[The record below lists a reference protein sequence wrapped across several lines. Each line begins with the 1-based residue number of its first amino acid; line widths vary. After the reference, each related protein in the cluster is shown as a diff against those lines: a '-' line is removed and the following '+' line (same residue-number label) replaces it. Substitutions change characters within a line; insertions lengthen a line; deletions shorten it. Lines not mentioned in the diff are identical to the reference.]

1 MFSATK
7 SNIETGFSACT
18 SVTSTAQVNAFHECT
33 VTKQLDTQITEFYKS
48 PIQKLIQFLVADEY
62 YFVQK

>member
-18 SVTSTAQVNAFHECT
+18 SVTSTAMPSTNVRT
-33 VTKQLDTQITEFYKS
+33 DTKQLDTQITEFYKN
-48 PIQKLIQFLVADEY
+48 PIQKLIQSLVADEY